1 MGNKVTVKERAGGIY
16 TQDVL
21 AGGHKLYADE
31 PESLGGADL
40 GPGPVEYVLA
50 GLGACTSITLRMY
63 ADRKGWPVTNISV
76 DVSYKKSG
84 FGADKRRGGS
94 DSDRPGNR
102 MKNVFIR
109 KITIEGEL
117 DEAQRKRMMVI
128 ADKCPVHKMLE
139 AETEIRTELVG

>member
-1 MGNKVTVKERAGGIY
+1 MGNLVTVKERAGGIY

-21 AGGHKLYADE
+21 ARGHKLYADE
-31 PESLGGADL
+31 PESLGSADL
-40 GPGPVEYVLA
+40 GPSPFEYVLA

-84 FGADKRRGGS
+84 FGSEIKS
-94 DSDRPGNR
+94 
-102 MKNVFIR
+102 VFIR

-117 DEAQRKRMMVI
+117 DEVQRKSMMVI

-139 AETEIRTELVG
+139 AETEIRTELAG

>member
-1 MGNKVTVKERAGGIY
+1 MGNLVTVKERAGGIY

-21 AGGHKLYADE
+21 ARGHKLYADE
-31 PESLGGADL
+31 PESLGSADL
-40 GPGPVEYVLA
+40 GPSPFEYVLA

-84 FGADKRRGGS
+84 FGSEIKS
-94 DSDRPGNR
+94 
-102 MKNVFIR
+102 VFIR

-117 DEAQRKRMMVI
+117 DEVQRKSMMAI

>member
-1 MGNKVTVKERAGGIY
+1 MGNMVTVKERAGGIY

-21 AGGHKLYADE
+21 AGNHRLYADE

-40 GPGPVEYVLA
+40 GPSPFEFVLA
-50 GLGACTSITLRMY
+50 GLGSCTTITLRMY
-63 ADRKGWPVTNISV
+63 AERKKWPVTHIGV

-84 FGADKRRGGS
+84 FGAD
-94 DSDRPGNR
+94 
-102 MKNVFIR
+102 MKSVFVR

-117 DEAQRKRMMVI
+117 DEAQLKRMMAI

-139 AETEIRTELVG
+139 AKTEIRTELV